1 MCLLLSTAVRIGMGN
16 EGKTVCSHLE
26 SPSQKVQGSGNI
38 LLKQEGTVSWVSPAD
53 LSNTIQRHLFCSGVE
68 GKRMEEEGNHSYC
81 TQDSGWGLTLLAP
94 FVISPAFQQGISEE
108 AGGPSK
114 NMAQVIPDSQAWS
127 PKPQPATPSFWPH
140 CFSFTRHCLPQVT
153 TNEAKP

>member
-1 MCLLLSTAVRIGMGN
+1 MCLLLSTAVRVGMGN

-81 TQDSGWGLTLLAP
+81 TQDSG
-94 FVISPAFQQGISEE
+94 
-108 AGGPSK
+108 
-114 NMAQVIPDSQAWS
+114 
-127 PKPQPATPSFWPH
+127 
-140 CFSFTRHCLPQVT
+140 
-153 TNEAKP
+153 